1 MWLSIN
7 TRPDIADAVRAASR
21 HNENPTPS
29 DWRKVLRI
37 FEYLKTTVDLGIT
50 YEKGSSDELVA
61 YADSDYAKFEDRR
74 SVSGGAIFFCGA
86 VVGFFSRTQ
95 KNVTLSTTQAE
106 YVAMGD
112 VVKDALFVKSVL
124 KFMQPQ
130 RKEFCIPV
138 TVFEDNQ
145 GAIQLANNP
154 RSSQNS
160 KHIDVRHHFLRELVS
175 EQIIRVE
182 YIKSSQQHAEVLT
195 KPLPVG
201 SFRYHRNALMNIK

>member
-1 MWLSIN
+1 M
-7 TRPDIADAVRAASR
+7 
-21 HNENPTPS
+21 
-29 DWRKVLRI
+29 
-37 FEYLKTTVDLGIT
+37 DLGIT

-86 VVGFFSRTQ
+86 VVEFFSRTQ

-182 YIKSSQQHAEVLT
+182 YIKSSQQHADILT
-195 KPLPVG
+195 KHLPVD